1 MSKAALNRVVSNET
15 KSHEIMLEEV
25 IECLVAAENGDREA
39 QFLCGKLFFNGLV
52 VEQDYHRALYWF
64 EKSVE
69 VAGPANPSPQ
79 ICLELTVPTDNA
91 APANDKNYHEA
102 SKMVTLLYG
111 SLFVVANLF
120 NNMNGSENSFF
131 F

>member
-1 MSKAALNRVVSNET
+1 MSKTALNRAVLDET

-25 IECLVAAENGDREA
+25 IECLVAAENGDKEA
-39 QFLCGKLFFNGLV
+39 QFLSGKLYFNGLV

-69 VAGPANPSPQ
+69 VAGPANQSPQ
-79 ICLELTVPTDNA
+79 ACLELTMPDEISQ
-91 APANDKNYHEA
+91 PANDKNYHEA
-102 SKMVTLLYG
+102 SKMVTLLYS

-120 NNMNGSENSFF
+120 SAMDGSGNSFF
-131 F
+131 L